1 VLSAAILIVV
11 AVALGHAVGR
21 GFLGVLVDTRGRYS
35 LTHLQ
40 IVLWTLVV
48 IPLISGVFWARL
60 LSDAATALSFAIPG
74 ELLGVLGIS
83 VGSTVAATVV
93 KAHKDEQRRAS
104 IAASDPTRPPSLKQV
119 FTVEEGEFADRAIDV
134 TKFQNFWFTIILIA
148 AYIGLCIARFGEL
161 DSVSELTSLP
171 GFDANFVTLLGIS
184 HAGYLA
190 GKLPDREGQPNAQT
204 ARPLSERQIPA
215 TVNASV

>member
-1 VLSAAILIVV
+1 
-11 AVALGHAVGR
+11 VALGYALGR
-21 GFLGVLVDTRGRYS
+21 GFFGVLIDTRGRYS
-35 LTHLQ
+35 LTQLQ

-60 LSDAATALSFAIPG
+60 FDDAATALSFAIPG

-93 KAHKDEQRRAS
+93 KAHKDEHRS
-104 IAASDPTRPPSLKQV
+104 EFIAASDPTHQPSFKQV

-134 TKFQNFWFTIILIA
+134 TKFQNFWFTLILIA
-148 AYIGLCIARFGEL
+148 AYIGLCVARFNEL
-161 DSVSELTSLP
+161 GSISKLTTLP

-184 HAGYLA
+184 HAGYIA
-190 GKLPDREGQPNAQT
+190 GKLPDRGGNPNAET
-204 ARPLSERQIPA
+204 AHPLSERQL
-215 TVNASV
+215 